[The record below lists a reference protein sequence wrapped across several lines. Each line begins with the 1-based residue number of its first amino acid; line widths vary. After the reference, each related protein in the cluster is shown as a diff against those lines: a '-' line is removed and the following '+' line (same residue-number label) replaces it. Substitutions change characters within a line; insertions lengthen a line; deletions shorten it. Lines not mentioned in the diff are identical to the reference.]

1 MGVPSSSDES
11 DDKKPNEAQSN
22 GAALVS
28 WVIARVKHGRDQRD
42 EKHGRRWEEYTRLWR
57 GFYTSLDAN
66 NDSERSRLIAPA
78 LQQAIEMTTAEIEE
92 AIFGK
97 EMWFDVEDDNADK
110 DSADV
115 IQAQS
120 NLLDDF
126 DTMAVEDNISKCV
139 LLGCIYGTGIAKLNV
154 VKHVELVFD
163 AKTRKPVMS
172 RSIKVAVEAI
182 RPDEFV
188 IDPSA
193 TNVDDALFCAHEIVK
208 PKHTIVEKQNSG
220 VYRKGPISTF
230 NGKKTGDPTG
240 TGSTSSFT
248 PQDDAV
254 FITEYYGKVPTRFLV
269 GQPANMQDQTLVE
282 AIITIA
288 NETTLLKAVK
298 NPYVMG
304 DRPIVA
310 YQHDTVPGEFWG
322 RGVSEKGYNPQKAL
336 DAELRARIDALALMT
351 APMMGADL
359 TRLPRNPELAVR
371 PGKTIFTRGRPS
383 EVYEPVAF
391 GNPAQLG
398 ATFQH
403 TGDLERMVQMGTGSM
418 DSMTPTGIARRNE
431 TAGGMSMMLAGALKR
446 TKRTMQNIERQ
457 FLNPLVRKSMWRY
470 LQFDPMRYGNDY
482 VFEVKS
488 TMGIMAKEV
497 ENQQLVQMLGF
508 TPPESPAHAII
519 LKALFDN
526 TASADKKALKDSI
539 DALMAPPSPE
549 QQQMQQMM
557 QQLQLRAAQ
566 ADTMQKEAEAALSK
580 AQADLAQAKTA
591 HEYIKA
597 DLADDV
603 VHIQAANA
611 ATSAE
616 QARVSRAQV
625 QVSAAKV
632 ASDHH
637 IGSTRNAVEHHSNM
651 MQGHIDHH
659 ANVLGAQVDHAG
671 NVMQA
676 QVGMKQAQAAAQKK
690 ETSAQ

>member
-1 MGVPSSSDES
+1 MGLPSSSDES
-11 DDKKPNEAQSN
+11 DSKKPGETENTGS
-22 GAALVS
+22 ALVS

-57 GFYTSLDAN
+57 GFYTALDAN

-97 EMWFDVEDDNADK
+97 EMWFDLADDAADK

-115 IQAQS
+115 IQAQT
-120 NLLDDF
+120 NLKEDF
-126 DTMAVEDNISKCV
+126 DVMGVEDNISKV
-139 LLGCIYGTGIAKLNV
+139 ILLGCIYGTGIAKLNV
-154 VKHVELVFD
+154 VRHVDMLFD
-163 AKTRKPVMS
+163 PKTRKPIMS

-188 IDPSA
+188 IDPAA
-193 TNVDDALFCAHEIVK
+193 TNVEDALFCAHEVVK
-208 PKHTIVEKQNSG
+208 PRHSILEKQKTG
-220 VYRKGPISTF
+220 LYRKGFIGTF
-230 NGKKTGDPTG
+230 NGQKTGDPTG
-240 TGSTSSFT
+240 TGATSTFT
-248 PQDDAV
+248 PQDEAV
-254 FITEYYGKVPTRFLV
+254 LITEYYGKVPGRFLM
-269 GQPANMQDQTLVE
+269 GQPGNVTDESMVE
-282 AIITIA
+282 AIVTIA
-288 NETTLLKAVK
+288 NEGTLLKAVK

-488 TMGIMAKEV
+488 AMGIMAKEV

-508 TPPESPAHAII
+508 TPPESPAHGII

-539 DALMAPPSPE
+539 DALLAPPSQE
-549 QQQMQQMM
+549 QQQQQQMM
-557 QQLQLRAAQ
+557 QQLQLRQQMALTAEQ
-566 ADTMQKEAEAALSK
+566 EAK
-580 AQADLAQAKTA
+580 AELAKDQADLAKAKTV
-591 HEYIKA
+591 HEYVKA

-611 ATSAE
+611 ATGAE

-632 ASDHH
+632 AADHAH
-637 IGSTRNAVEHHSNM
+637 NTARLAVDHHSNVL
-651 MQGHIDHH
+651 QSQIDHH
-659 ANVLGAQVDHAG
+659 ANVLDAQVTHEG
-671 NVMQA
+671 NKM
-676 QVGMKQAQAAAQKK
+676 AARASAQKK

>member
-1 MGVPSSSDES
+1 MGLPSSSEES
-11 DDKKPNEAQSN
+11 DDKKPGETSN
-22 GAALVS
+22 SGSALVS

-92 AIFGK
+92 AVFGK
-97 EMWFDVEDDNADK
+97 EAWFDIADDNADQ
-110 DSADV
+110 DSSDV

-120 NLLDDF
+120 NLLEDF
-126 DTMAVEDNISKCV
+126 DTMNVEDACSKV
-139 LLGCIYGTGIAKLNV
+139 FLLGCIYGTGIAKLNP
-154 VKHVELVFD
+154 VKHTELTFD
-163 AKTRKPVMS
+163 AKTRKPLMS
-172 RSIKVAVEAI
+172 KAVKVSVEAI

-193 TNVDDALFCAHEIVK
+193 TNVDDALFCAHEVVK
-208 PKHTIVEKQNSG
+208 PRHTIQEKQASG
-220 VYRKGPISTF
+220 MYRKGTIGTF
-230 NGKKTGDPTG
+230 NGQKTGDPTG
-240 TGSTSSFT
+240 TGLTSTFT
-248 PQDDAV
+248 PMDEAV
-254 FITEYYGKVPTRFLV
+254 LITEYYGKVPARFLN
-269 GQPANMQDQTLVE
+269 GQPANVEDKTMVE

-288 NETTLLKAVK
+288 NEGFLLKAVK
-298 NPYVMG
+298 NPYTMG

-418 DSMTPTGIARRNE
+418 DSATPTGIARRNE

-457 FLNPLVRKSMWRY
+457 FLNPLIRKSMWRY

-482 VFEVKS
+482 VFQVRS
-488 TMGIMAKEV
+488 SMGIMAKEV

-508 TPPESPAHAII
+508 TPPESPAHGII
-519 LKALFDN
+519 LKALFEN
-526 TASADKKALKDSI
+526 TASSDKKELKASI

-549 QQQMQQMM
+549 QQQMQQQM
-557 QQLQLRAAQ
+557 QQLQLRQATAAT
-566 ADTMQKEAEAALSK
+566 AEAESKAALAK
-580 AQADLAQAKTA
+580 AQADLATAKTA

-611 ATSAE
+611 ATGAE

-632 ASDHH
+632 AADHQKGMRQHAIDHH
-637 IGSTRNAVEHHSNM
+637 ANLVGAAL
-651 MQGHIDHH
+651 DHH
-659 ANVLGAQVDHAG
+659 ANVLQAHVDHAG